1 MPVEI
6 SIVIP
11 VYNTGK
17 ILQETVDSVLN
28 QTIKD
33 FELIIIDD
41 GSSDSETIQII
52 ARQADKRIKVFRQK
66 NAGVAAARNL
76 GIHHSQGRYIAFLDH
91 DDLWIP
97 EKLQRCMMVFQEQ
110 KDAVLVYSDTIPFGE
125 YHNRRICL
133 QKAEGRIFNT
143 MISQNPILF

>member
-41 GSSDSETIQII
+41 G
-52 ARQADKRIKVFRQK
+52 
-66 NAGVAAARNL
+66 
-76 GIHHSQGRYIAFLDH
+76 
-91 DDLWIP
+91 
-97 EKLQRCMMVFQEQ
+97 
-110 KDAVLVYSDTIPFGE
+110 
-125 YHNRRICL
+125 
-133 QKAEGRIFNT
+133 
-143 MISQNPILF
+143 